1 MCARYPRTEWVL
13 HRKRCKRESRSG
25 KVQSREEGGDAVYL
39 FVFAE
44 INLFCILILLL
55 ILNKIRTS
63 SDQQTANLAFKNTI
77 LSLIAIMSLDVLWT
91 LVEGRASFGMRTCNA
106 IINVAYLILISVVNC
121 FWLQF
126 TERKLGVQQR
136 KEPFFQLLRYL
147 PVLML
152 AVLSISSVR
161 TGWIFYLSADN
172 TYHHGPY
179 HFLQFIFAYSY
190 MGLSIVYILRG
201 YSKARTCE
209 QKAQV
214 RTLASFFVLPVTGGM
229 INVFVEGIP
238 LIWPFSTLSLMM
250 VFMSFQDYAIS
261 TDGLTGLNNRR
272 QLDSRFQSLMQEG
285 CLPENAFLLL
295 LDIDHF
301 KQINDSYGH
310 YEGDLA
316 LRETAGIL
324 KKAVGESNLFL
335 ARYGGDEFA
344 VLGYTGGENAAQEVA
359 ETICRLCCERNAASK
374 TPYDITMSVG
384 YAVCTAEGQTTI
396 PELIAE
402 ADRMLYS
409 EKALHRGGS
418 LRIN

>member
-1 MCARYPRTEWVL
+1 MCAGFPRTEWEVL
-13 HRKRCKRESRSG
+13 HRRRCEGSRPG

-55 ILNKIRTS
+55 ILNKIRAN
-63 SDQQTANLAFKNTI
+63 SDQQTANLAFRNTI

-91 LVEGRASFGMRTCNA
+91 LVEGRPSFGMRTCNA
-106 IINVAYLILISVVNC
+106 VINVAYLTLTSVVNY

-126 TERKLGVQQR
+126 TERKLGMQRR
-136 KEPFFQLLRYL
+136 KEPFFQFLRYL

-152 AVLSISSVR
+152 AVLSICSVR

-190 MGLSIVYILRG
+190 MVLSIIYILRG
-201 YSKARTCE
+201 YSEARTCE

-214 RTLASFFVLPVTGGM
+214 QTLASFFVLPVTGGM
-229 INVFVEGIP
+229 INVFVQGVP

-250 VFMSFQDYAIS
+250 VFMDFQDYAIS

-272 QLDSRFQSLMQEG
+272 QLDSRFQSLLEEG
-285 CLPENAFLLL
+285 RLPGNAFLLL
-295 LDIDHF
+295 IDIDHF
-301 KQINDSYGH
+301 KQINDNYGH

-344 VLGYTGGENAAQEVA
+344 VLGYTGGENAAKEVA
-359 ETICRLCCERNAASK
+359 ETICRLCCERNTASK

-384 YAVCTAEGQTTI
+384 YAVCAVEGQTTV

-409 EKALHRGGS
+409 EKALHRRGS